1 MSVETVIV
9 SSTTRREELVAL
21 MAEFFKAEGC
31 EDIRALAP
39 GYRQPEKIIGSVKD
53 HAPSLTCRRPD
64 NRSTA
69 VILDT
74 VLVEGGP
81 SDLSEVVSRLQ
92 LFSSA
97 VQAIGGELHLVV
109 PARVG
114 GCDGDELARALL
126 RRLGLR
132 ANRIWSL

>member
-1 MSVETVIV
+1 VSVETVIV
-9 SSTTRREELVAL
+9 SSTSRREQFVAL
-21 MAEFFKAEGC
+21 MAEYFKAERC
-31 EDIRALAP
+31 EDIRAEAP
-39 GYRQPEKIIGSVKD
+39 GYRHPEKIIGSVKD
-53 HAPSLTCRRPD
+53 HAPSLTCRRGD
-64 NRSTA
+64 ARSTA

-74 VLVEGGP
+74 LLVEGGA

-92 LFSSA
+92 LFTSA

-109 PARVG
+109 PERVG